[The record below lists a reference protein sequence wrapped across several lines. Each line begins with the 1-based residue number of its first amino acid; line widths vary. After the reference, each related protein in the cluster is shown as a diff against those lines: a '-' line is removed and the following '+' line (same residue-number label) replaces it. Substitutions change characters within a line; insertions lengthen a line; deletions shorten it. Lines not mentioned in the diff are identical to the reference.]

1 MTNKFKLGTK
11 VFFAEDG
18 FEIYKLDSSFRDDT
32 ELCIG
37 EAIITRE
44 AENDLVLISSVG
56 INDMFPLEGDLEI
69 EVGLLSTEEEYQE
82 FLNLKSTFEKDL
94 SYKINKAA
102 ELISEAQTITLNYK
116 ECNLSEMYHLV
127 RPLLKAIDNA
137 GWCSSSLMC

>member
-1 MTNKFKLGTK
+1 MTNKFKLGTS

-69 EVGLLSTEEEYQE
+69 EVDLLSTEEEYQE

-94 SYKINKAA
+94 SDKINKAA